1 MDQANGCRAEGGGG
15 SKGRAFQGRVGGAR
29 AGLRGGVGAWPI
41 AAVSAPRTA
50 DGQRRPEPMVPL
62 SEFSAPCETD
72 VLFGLGRN

>member
-1 MDQANGCRAEGGGG
+1 MGPG
-15 SKGRAFQGRVGGAR
+15 

-50 DGQRRPEPMVPL
+50 DRQRRPEHMVPP

-72 VLFGLGRN
+72 VLFWFGEELKSFQPVQVSCSGWDAGLSNYGQ